1 MRDNRRTRFVLGALL
16 LASFTLITLDLRG
29 DGGPVSGIRSAAG
42 SVFGPVERGV
52 SAVVTPIGRFFGG
65 LTDDEQAR
73 LDQLEEENAALRLQQ
88 RTDDYTRSR
97 AQQLDDLL
105 KVAGL
110 GRYKILPAQ
119 VIAIGPAQGFA
130 WTVEIDAGTR
140 DGIQPDMTVINGD
153 GLVGRVKSVTEST
166 ATVLLL
172 VDPEAT
178 VGVRVE
184 GNGQLGLVS
193 GAGLQAMQLEMTD
206 PKAPLSTGD
215 RLVTFGSKN
224 GRPYVPGVP
233 VGVVGAVATE
243 PGSLVRVAT
252 VDPYIDPTSLELVG
266 VVVEPPRTDPR
277 DAVLPPGPR
286 RARAAPRTRAR
297 RGRRPVRPPRAG
309 EGCPSLARRSRL
321 PCCSS
326 RPSCQLVVLARLQLP
341 GGHPT
346 SSCWSS
352 SGWRSP
358 RGRPP
363 ARWRVSPAV

>member
-52 SAVVTPIGRFFGG
+52 SAVVTPVGRFFGG

-130 WTVEIDAGTR
+130 WTVQIDAGSR
-140 DGIQPDMTVINGD
+140 DGITPDMTVINGD
-153 GLVGRVKSVTEST
+153 GLVGRVKSVTDST
-166 ATVLLL
+166 ATVLLV

-184 GNGQLGLVS
+184 GNGQLGLLS
-193 GAGLQAMQLEMTD
+193 GAGLRAMTLEMTD
-206 PKAPLSTGD
+206 PKAPLSAGD
-215 RLVTFGSKN
+215 RLVTFGSKD
-224 GRPYVPGVP
+224 GKPYVPGVP
-233 VGVVGAVATE
+233 VGVVRSVSTE

-252 VDPYIDPTSLELVG
+252 VDPYIDATSLELVG
-266 VVVEPPRTDPR
+266 IVIAPPRVDPR
-277 DAVLPPGPR
+277 DAVLPPK
-286 RARAAPRTRAR
+286 
-297 RGRRPVRPPRAG
+297 
-309 EGCPSLARRSRL
+309 
-321 PCCSS
+321 
-326 RPSCQLVVLARLQLP
+326 
-341 GGHPT
+341 PT
-346 SSCWSS
+346 PSS
-352 SGWRSP
+352 SGSP
-358 RGRPP
+358 
-363 ARWRVSPAV
+363 SPSSSGASPTPSSSGG